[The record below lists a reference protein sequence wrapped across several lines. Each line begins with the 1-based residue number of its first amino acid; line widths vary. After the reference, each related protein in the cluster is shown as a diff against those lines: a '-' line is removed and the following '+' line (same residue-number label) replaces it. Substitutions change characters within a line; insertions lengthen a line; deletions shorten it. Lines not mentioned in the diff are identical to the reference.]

1 MIDKRVAIMED
12 ADNLSVA
19 LQFIYTAGLATC
31 TLATVAV
38 SLWGHWSRCTG
49 DWRRDEPHHHIAYIL
64 ITPTA
69 TRLLHCADL
78 AWPRGWHVLAVQY
91 GCDVLDWLALYHLY
105 QLGYCYF
112 YREASVMLQPHF
124 PFHHRD
130 KCLVDQV
137 YVDGRTTAMF
147 LHHQERQWG
156 KLTWL
161 TLYPSITALWVL
173 LVWRLFSFSV
183 ALVILWLNHRFITL
197 LNTSLTVHH
206 LIWVQRTVDTTLL
219 LLLALC
225 MGGQLYTIREY
236 VGRYGLAS
244 KLALLTLALL
254 WLSALSL
261 MLPATNDP
269 RLLHYNATSLTLWVV
284 ALLNHASYP
293 PLLLEHPYRGQYETN
308 ATEPVPRTRTLHFIA
323 DGSSSENDLV
333 VDIGAV

>member
-1 MIDKRVAIMED
+1 MED

-19 LQFIYTAGLATC
+19 LQFIYTAGLSTC

-64 ITPTA
+64 VTPTA

-105 QLGYCYF
+105 QLGCCYF
-112 YREASVMLQPHF
+112 YREASVTLQPHF

-130 KCLVDQV
+130 KCVVDRA

-147 LHHQERQWG
+147 LHHQERHWG

-161 TLYPSITALWVL
+161 TLYPSIIALWVL

-183 ALVILWLNHRFITL
+183 ALMVVLLQHRRRYDEMTPWI
-197 LNTSLTVHH
+197 SM
-206 LIWVQRTVDTTLL
+206 QRIVDTTLL
-219 LLLALC
+219 LLLTLC
-225 MGGQLYTIREY
+225 MALQLFSIRDD
-236 VGRYGLAS
+236 VSRYGLAS
-244 KLALLTLALL
+244 KLALLVGTLL
-254 WLSALSL
+254 WLSALSWIW
-261 MLPATNDP
+261 PATDDP
-269 RLLHYNATSLTLWVV
+269 RLLHYNAVSLTLWVA
-284 ALLNHASYP
+284 ALLNHAAYP
-293 PLLLEHPYRGQYETN
+293 PVVAHPYRGQYETN
-308 ATEPVPRTRTLHFIA
+308 ALKPVPRTKTPRFIES
-323 DGSSSENDLV
+323 DSSDSDSNLV
-333 VDIGAV
+333 VDIDDGL